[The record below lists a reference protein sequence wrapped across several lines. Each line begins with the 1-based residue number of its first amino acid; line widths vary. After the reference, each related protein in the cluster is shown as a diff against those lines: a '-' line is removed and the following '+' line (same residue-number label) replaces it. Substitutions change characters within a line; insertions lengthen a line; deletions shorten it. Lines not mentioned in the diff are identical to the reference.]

1 MFPLR
6 DASKSLRSQRFRR
19 NANQNHWEA
28 HVLIEIIIEADR
40 TRTWSVERQSK
51 QLGHQT
57 FRLKFYQNDWEA
69 NVSLKY
75 QSTPSESQCFH
86 RETNQSH

>member
-28 HVLIEIIIEADR
+28 HVLTEIIFEADR
-40 TRTWSVERQSK
+40 ERMISVERQSK
-51 QLGHQT
+51 QLGHPCY
-57 FRLKFYQNDWEA
+57 R
-69 NVSLKY
+69 
-75 QSTPSESQCFH
+75 
-86 RETNQSH
+86 